1 MIQVVL
7 NCVIQ
12 KNFTTL
18 TEALT
23 FARGQDIGVSF
34 RIFEKGTLLAKGT
47 IEDYKEGK
55 EYE

>member
-1 MIQVVL
+1 MIQVFL
-7 NCVIQ
+7 NGVIQ

-18 TEALT
+18 TEALV

-34 RIFEKGTLLAKGT
+34 RIFEEGTLLAKGT

>member
-1 MIQVVL
+1 MIQVFL
-7 NCVIQ
+7 NGVIQ

-18 TEALT
+18 TEALV

-34 RIFEKGTLLAKGT
+34 RIFEEDTLLAKGT